1 MTTIAS
7 NLKNLDGMRT
17 DSGQDDSGQPNVE
30 FFGEDGEG
38 HLVSVGGIADTISI
52 KPSSQCFVVPDD
64 FSTNGFW

>member
-7 NLKNLDGMRT
+7 GLKNLDGMRT
-17 DSGQDDSGQPNVE
+17 DSGQDGSGQPNVE

-38 HLVSVGGIADTISI
+38 YLVSVGGIADTISI
-52 KPSSQCFVVPDD
+52 KSSQCFVVPDD